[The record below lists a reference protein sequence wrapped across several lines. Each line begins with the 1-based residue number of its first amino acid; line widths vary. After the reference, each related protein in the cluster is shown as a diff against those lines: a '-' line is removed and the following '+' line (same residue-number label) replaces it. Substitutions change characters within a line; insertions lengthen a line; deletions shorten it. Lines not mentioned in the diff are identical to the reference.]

1 MRYRLLHNN
10 KFYISKSIG
19 TLLIIPVIIILFAPD
34 FAKSQQ
40 FRGEILEEV
49 SRETIPH
56 AVIFLLDES
65 EEQIAHVSAD
75 ADGYYEI
82 DAPVAGTYYI
92 LARRIGFTEI
102 MGGPFEIEEGQVM
115 GVTLRLLEIATLMD
129 ELTVVAERYNEML
142 IDEYLEQNRFFARQ
156 KRGLGRFITRDDLKE
171 MRIFRTSELF
181 VNTQGVTVDQGILYS
196 SRYNCP
202 MRILI
207 NGFEVASSPTLTL
220 EEFDDIPPT
229 FSIDTIVNPERIV
242 GIEIHSGIVSEP
254 PEFGPRTKCG
264 TVAIWT
270 R

>member
-1 MRYRLLHNN
+1 MIYRLLYYY
-10 KFYISKSIG
+10 KIYASKAIG
-19 TLLIIPVIIILFAPD
+19 SLLIFPVIILFLTPD

-82 DAPVAGTYYI
+82 DAPAAGTYFI

-115 GVTLRLLEIATLMD
+115 GVTMRLLEVATIMD

-142 IDEYLEQNRFFARQ
+142 IDEYLEQNRFYSRQ

-181 VNTQGVTVDQGILYS
+181 VNSQGVIVDQGILYS

-202 MRILI
+202 MRVMI
-207 NGFEVASSPTLTL
+207 NGLEVASSPTLTF
-220 EEFDDIPPT
+220 EEFDEIPPA

-242 GIEIHSGIVSEP
+242 GIEIYSGIVSEP
-254 PEFGPRTKCG
+254 PEFGPKTKCG